1 MERTLHLG
9 AKEHIF
15 SAGTSTYELLLSK
28 SLNFSVCKL
37 IYKTEIEIKIHISW
51 FVKVFV
57 NYYIG
62 KSFGNHN
69 EL

>member
-28 SLNFSVCKL
+28 SLNFSVYKL
-37 IYKTEIEIKIHISW
+37 IYKTEIEIKIHIS
-51 FVKVFV
+51 
-57 NYYIG
+57 
-62 KSFGNHN
+62 
-69 EL
+69 